1 MTTAYNVTPRN
12 FMDALDILN
21 GKSQVKIGHNT
32 YMRIEHNEGLA
43 EIKIRLHDTDVVT
56 FTEDFNIILDDG
68 GWQTVTTK
76 ERINRY
82 LPSGWKLY
90 QKDYQWF
97 IDADGDTHKYY
108 EGISLAYSHPY
119 PTYIDWAAFFKTN

>member
-1 MTTAYNVTPRN
+1 MTTAYNATPRN

-21 GKSQVKIGHNT
+21 GRSQVKIGHNT
-32 YMRIEHNEGLA
+32 YMRIEYFEQPDV
-43 EIKIRLHDTDVVT
+43 EIKIRLHNTDVVT
-56 FTEDFNIILDDG
+56 FTENDDIILDDG

-90 QKDYQWF
+90 QKDFQWF
-97 IDADGDTHKYY
+97 IDTDYGTHKYY
-108 EGISLAYSHPY
+108 EGISLAY
-119 PTYIDWAAFFKTN
+119 